1 MHARLSYVLLRFLRE
16 QYYLVNNESADLPY
30 LHYIGLFT
38 NSLQPESS
46 DAVDDQDDGLN
57 EPAELN
63 PGVIRKKFEMFLR
76 VLAAVVSPR
85 QLYCHQLLF
94 NYYITVLSDPDQTV
108 AKLALQCIIN
118 YKPEYITPYKNHCLK
133 LLEPKSLRDELVL
146 FNPAI
151 NATTD
156 NATIQASDDN
166 KSASNSSAVGFNT
179 TIEMQHRASLM
190 PILVRLLYG
199 RLLAKASGKKAKEMS
214 QTR

>member
-1 MHARLSYVLLRFLRE
+1 MCLLSVLRRFLRE

-46 DAVDDQDDGLN
+46 DGVDGDLELN
-57 EPAELN
+57 EPIELN

-76 VLAAVVSPR
+76 VFAAVVSPR
-85 QLYCHQLLF
+85 QLYCHQLLY

-108 AKLALQCIIN
+108 AKLALQCVIN
-118 YKPEYITPYKNHCLK
+118 YKPEYIMPYKNHCLK

-156 NATIQASDDN
+156 NETIQATDDN
-166 KSASNSSAVGFNT
+166 KSASNSSAVGFNI

>member
-1 MHARLSYVLLRFLRE
+1 MCLLSVLRRFLRE

-46 DAVDDQDDGLN
+46 DGVDGDLELN
-57 EPAELN
+57 EPIELN

-76 VLAAVVSPR
+76 VFAAVVSPR
-85 QLYCHQLLF
+85 QLYCHQLLY

-108 AKLALQCIIN
+108 AKLALQCVIN
-118 YKPEYITPYKNHCLK
+118 YKPEYIMPYKNHCLK

-146 FNPAI
+146 FNPAV

-166 KSASNSSAVGFNT
+166 KSASSSSAVGFNT
-179 TIEMQHRASLM
+179 TIELQHRASLM

-199 RLLAKASGKKAKEMS
+199 RLLAKASGKKAMEMS